1 MRKNVTIISS
11 VVLFIGFLS
20 LCGYMFIL
28 FMGNYVID
36 EKKLVL
42 NTASTLVDKEG
53 NVITKLYV
61 ENREYVNI
69 DKIPKHVQ
77 DAFIAVED
85 KRFYEH
91 EGIDV
96 RAIGR
101 ALYKDVLA
109 GEKMEG
115 GSTITQ
121 QLAKNVFLTQE
132 KTFLRKTKE
141 AIIAI
146 NLERKYTKER
156 ILEMY
161 LNQVY
166 FGHGAYGIQA
176 ASLFYFNKD
185 VNDLSV
191 HEAAL
196 LAGIPKAPSTYSPIL
211 HPDKSKQRRNLV
223 LDLMEREGKI
233 SAKEAVLSKGKTL
246 SLNIHENM
254 EMPWLSTYID
264 MVLDEAK
271 EKYHLTNEVILKGGY
286 QITVPINL
294 HIQQKAYQ
302 SFQED
307 QFFPG
312 TDNKA
317 EGAFVLLDNDTG
329 GVLAAIGGRNYVR
342 KGINRLTVK
351 RQPGSTIKPL
361 AVYAPAMEEGL
372 FEPYSLLKDE
382 IIKYGEYMPKNYD
395 DRYDGVVTM
404 FDALIHS
411 KNTPAVWVLD
421 KLGIHKSK
429 SYLKRNGI
437 TIKDEGLAIA
447 LGGLKYGVTP
457 MNLANAYRTFSQN
470 GLYSKPYFIEKIVDQ
485 EGNIVAKYTKEKKQI
500 FSPQTAWNM
509 IRMLEQ
515 VVKQGTGKIGEYKG
529 ALAGKTGTTSYT
541 GKEGASKDAWFAGVT
556 PEVTGTVWMG
566 YDQTNEH
573 HYLKGGSSFATKLF
587 KTILKDSHFET
598 KTVFSTPNGLEDL
611 ENPIRLEEMDSLKAK
626 FQFQPL
632 KLFTIQL
639 SWDVQDDPRVV
650 YRIYQKVDDR
660 KKELLATVKGKG
672 NYELS
677 YVNIL
682 AKHSFQI
689 VPYNPQTRMEGEG
702 SEFVSPSW

>member
-1 MRKNVTIISS
+1 M
-11 VVLFIGFLS
+11 
-20 LCGYMFIL
+20 
-28 FMGNYVID
+28 D

-42 NTASTLVDKEG
+42 NTASTLVDLDG
-53 NVITKLYV
+53 NVITKLYI
-61 ENREYVNI
+61 ENRQYVNI
-69 DKIPKHVQ
+69 DNIPKHVQ

-91 EGIDV
+91 KGIDV

-109 GEKMEG
+109 VGKIEG

-121 QLAKNVFLTQE
+121 QLAKNVFLTQD
-132 KTFLRKTKE
+132 KTLLRKTKE

-146 NLERKYTKER
+146 NLERKYTKEK

-176 ASLFYFNKD
+176 AALFYFNKD
-185 VNDLSV
+185 VKDLSI

-211 HPDKSKQRRNLV
+211 HPDKSKERRNIV
-223 LDLMEREGKI
+223 LDLMESEGMI
-233 SAKEAVLSKGKTL
+233 SAKQAVLNKGKTL
-246 SLNIHENM
+246 GLNIHDKM
-254 EMPWLSTYID
+254 EMPWLATYID

-294 HIQQKAYQ
+294 HIQQKAYE

-312 TDNKA
+312 TDNQV

-342 KGINRLTVK
+342 KGINRIIMK
-351 RQPGSTIKPL
+351 RQPGSTLKPL

-382 IIKYGEYMPKNYD
+382 AIEYGEYKPKNYD
-395 DRYDGVVTM
+395 DQYDGVVTM

-411 KNTPAVWVLD
+411 KNAPAVWVLD

-429 SYLKRNGI
+429 SYLQKNGI
-437 TIKDEGLAIA
+437 LIEDKGLAIA
-447 LGGLKYGVTP
+447 LGGLTYGVSP
-457 MNLANAYRTFSQN
+457 IDLANAYRTFSQN
-470 GLYSKPYFIEKIVDQ
+470 GQYSEPYFIEKIIDQ
-485 EGNIVAKYTKEKKQI
+485 DGNIVAKQKKQREQI

-515 VVKQGTGKIGEYKG
+515 VVEQGTGKSGEYNG
-529 ALAGKTGTTSYT
+529 ALAGKTGTTSYA
-541 GKEGASKDAWFAGVT
+541 GKEGAAKDAWFAGVT

-566 YDQTNEH
+566 YDQTDER
-573 HYLKGGSSFATKLF
+573 HYLKAGSSYATKLF

-598 KTVFSTPNGLEDL
+598 KTVFSPPSGIEDL
-611 ENPIRLEEMDSLKAK
+611 DSPIRLEEVDSLQAK
-626 FQFQPL
+626 YEFQPL

-639 SWDVQDDPRVV
+639 SWNAQDDSRVV
-650 YRIYQKVDDR
+650 YRIYK
-660 KKELLATVKGKG
+660 KKENGQKELIATVKGKG
-672 NYELS
+672 EYELT
-677 YVNIL
+677 YINIFS
-682 AKHSFQI
+682 KHAFQV
-689 VPYNPQTRMEGEG
+689 VPYNPQTRMEGKG
-702 SEFVSPSW
+702 TRFVIPTW